1 MTWYGCMAQIG
12 TVPYFSYL
20 NGLGSRNP
28 QVAALL
34 FLLLREQTSTFV
46 NSSHLPGT
54 RHQNPKSS
62 WAVLLIHKHLHV
74 AVQVL
79 LCSKNSWETS
89 KQKGWTKEFES
100 RKGRSIWS
108 SLLYLSAKKHQNCC
122 GNRGTAE
129 STQGPKGMRQII
141 ITCSCMC

>member
-12 TVPYFSYL
+12 TVPHFSYL

-34 FLLLREQTSTFV
+34 FLLLPEQTSTFV

-54 RHQNPKSS
+54 RHQN
-62 WAVLLIHKHLHV
+62 VLLIHKHLHV

-79 LCSKNSWETS
+79 LCSKNS
-89 KQKGWTKEFES
+89 
-100 RKGRSIWS
+100 
-108 SLLYLSAKKHQNCC
+108 
-122 GNRGTAE
+122 
-129 STQGPKGMRQII
+129 
-141 ITCSCMC
+141 